1 MHAQSLTDGT
11 TPRGVGAYRLHQRLP
26 LWCPFCA
33 PAARCRF
40 SPEAIEQAAAR
51 RRPRFQ
57 VREIQSAALLTS
69 WFYENYP
76 DVFNEVFNVNAPLLL
91 DPEWIASNNGGNRT
105 ANNAGLIRF
114 RWLREGLAQIL
125 SQRRFWGFQ
134 LAQFVQGKVNP
145 ALKAHSEN
153 GLQLELTLAT
163 MIGIANSYGA
173 TGMRTKFLQPALE
186 AFPVSGQLDPG
197 TRELDLVQHM
207 LRAYAEREVS
217 EHPATQKLLAVFSSG
232 DVGALPSVGSLA
244 HRGARVLATLRMF
257 PLSPEVEFT
266 TLGTFRLDEESR
278 FAGDPTTA

>member
-1 MHAQSLTDGT
+1 ML
-11 TPRGVGAYRLHQRLP
+11 
-26 LWCPFCA
+26 
-33 PAARCRF
+33 
-40 SPEAIEQAAAR
+40 
-51 RRPRFQ
+51 
-57 VREIQSAALLTS
+57 EIKGAALRAG

-91 DPEWIASNNGGNRT
+91 DPEWIASNNGGNRV

-145 ALKAHSEN
+145 ALKAHGEN
-153 GLQLELTLAT
+153 GLLLELTLAT

-173 TGMRTKFLQPALE
+173 TGMRTKFLQPALD
-186 AFPVSGQLDPG
+186 AFPAGSQLDPAA
-197 TRELDLVQHM
+197 RELNLVQHM
-207 LRAYAEREVS
+207 LRAYAEREAI

-232 DVGALPSVGSLA
+232 DLGALPSVGSLA

-266 TLGTFRLDEESR
+266 TLGSFRLDEESR